1 MITLRGLGMFVMI
14 EIYHAS
20 KYGNGAEVAEE
31 LRRVLEAKGR
41 QVSVHHI
48 DEVRPRDV
56 PPAELYIFGSPTR
69 FGGPIGGMKRFLK
82 KAALSPGS
90 RYAVFATHG
99 ASVPDKKTSRTPT
112 DEEMARLRRTIPIM
126 DEILA
131 ERGLSKVGEQMFLVS
146 GDQMRG
152 HLLEGWQD
160 LAVKISVAS
169 LPPG

>member
-1 MITLRGLGMFVMI
+1 MI

-20 KYGNGAEVAEE
+20 KFGNGAEVAQEVK
-31 LRRVLEAKGR
+31 RVLGSR
-41 QVSVHHI
+41 GHQVSVHHI
-48 DEVRPRDV
+48 DEVKPRDV

-82 KAALSPGS
+82 KAALPPGS
-90 RYAVFATHG
+90 KYAVFATYG
-99 ASVPDKKTSRTPT
+99 AAVPDKKTGRTPT
-112 DEEMARLRRTIPIM
+112 DKEMARLRRTIPIM

-160 LAVKISVAS
+160 LADKFSASIS
-169 LPPG
+169 PG